1 MNSTPKEECEALM
14 NAFLP
19 FAEKMLAQHGE
30 FYPVGG
36 AMQVDGSIAAVATY
50 DGDEQPPSQK
60 IIDWLMEAFRAGA
73 QQKKYKATALISDI
87 CTVPPGATEKTDA
100 VAVALGLIMRL
111 PSTRRTSHDPSFSEA
126 KHAMCRGESRR
137 A

>member
-36 AMQVDGSIAAVATY
+36 PCERLFRLGCDSVPSVTRQSSRLRAALR
-50 DGDEQPPSQK
+50 K
-60 IIDWLMEAFRAGA
+60 
-73 QQKKYKATALISDI
+73 
-87 CTVPPGATEKTDA
+87 
-100 VAVALGLIMRL
+100 
-111 PSTRRTSHDPSFSEA
+111 
-126 KHAMCRGESRR
+126 
-137 A
+137 